1 MEETFQTSTFL
12 LIGTL
17 SGQFSFLFKRDTTKL
32 MIAQHSP
39 TTNEYDIVVI
49 VTCMLFAYTSYKKC
63 KRVEIEM
70 LK

>member
-12 LIGTL
+12 LFGQL

-32 MIAQHSP
+32 MIAQHS

-49 VTCMLFAYTSYKKC
+49 VTCMLFVYTSYKKC
-63 KRVEIEM
+63 KRVEIGV